1 MLHIYKDP
9 ITGRVYQVYDD
20 EPPDNDLEDEEKKPE
35 PEDWDF
41 DTYWFNKEEKERERY
56 YNWLFGRE

>member
-1 MLHIYKDP
+1 MLHIYKDA

-20 EPPDNDLEDEEKKPE
+20 EPPDDEPEDEEKKTE